1 MPQIPVDRPESSDSA
16 LVAFLRSRVE
26 DDWYH
31 ARDAMVEDGEWKAER
46 TVVVLD
52 TGAEIPDIYLG
63 TADHIARFDPARTF
77 REVEAKRALLDLYE
91 TAQAT
96 GLTAEYLDGLRQAL
110 ALLALAYA
118 DHSDYRESWRS

>member
-1 MPQIPVDRPESSDSA
+1 MPQITANRAESSVSD
-16 LVAFLRSRVE
+16 LVAFLRSRVQ

-52 TGAEIPDIYLG
+52 TGAEIPEVHLG
-63 TADHIARFDPARTF
+63 TADHIARFDPSRIS

-91 TAQAT
+91 TAQVT
-96 GLTAEYLDGLRQAL
+96 GQTAGYLDGLRQAL
-110 ALLALAYA
+110 VLLTLAYA
-118 DHSDYRESWRS
+118 DHADYRESWRS